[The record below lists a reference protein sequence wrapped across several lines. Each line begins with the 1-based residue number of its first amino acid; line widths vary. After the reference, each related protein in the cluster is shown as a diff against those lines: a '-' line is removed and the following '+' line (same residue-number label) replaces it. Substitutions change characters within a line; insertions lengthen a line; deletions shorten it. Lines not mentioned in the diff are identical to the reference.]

1 MPSITHDIRHHHR
14 IPPTLPTPA
23 RRIFIKHPGYSPS
36 PDLLWLYA
44 YDKVPGTELWG
55 CSHRIA
61 LDACRIITNNRDGF
75 LSTTQRRQ
83 DKIPDND
90 LTLTADVYYYFIAA
104 PDEADYPVVA
114 DFTAWR
120 FPELLPDHW
129 RSAIPSPT
137 LNRWYGAG
145 ESAMSSTVKALD
157 GACIL
162 SGFDAGSVRS
172 HMWFQ

>member
-75 LSTTQRRQ
+75 LSTTPQRQ

-104 PDEADYPVVA
+104 PDEPDYPVVA
-114 DFTAWR
+114 NFTAWR
-120 FPELLPDHW
+120 FPEILPEHW
-129 RSAIPSPT
+129 RLQTGCMHTDALPRCKEGILCCTEQLSAH
-137 LNRWYGAG
+137 
-145 ESAMSSTVKALD
+145 
-157 GACIL
+157 
-162 SGFDAGSVRS
+162 RS
-172 HMWFQ
+172 KHQDKRKIELR